1 MEFMFHIRSSS
12 VGLIGV
18 VTYVLDEGTL
28 VLEGVTLAQV
38 VELVVEVLVDLAGGA
53 VADEQTTENT
63 HAAHP
68 EDLAKQRKAT
78 SATVSGFQ
86 FRRARPRQAGRRQK
100 TLVVVCIPGHT
111 GILGTLALTQTAVTA
126 VAAGLVEL
134 TGAGTGVHGDG
145 LADDE
150 AIADELADGLARV
163 GVGDLVHLIGV
174 EPNLALAAAD
184 HGGGEALL
192 GGKVDPV
199 MVKDPV
205 SIIAHTSRSC
215 SSTITKISGARVGCW
230 T

>member
-1 MEFMFHIRSSS
+1 M
-12 VGLIGV
+12 
-18 VTYVLDEGTL
+18 
-28 VLEGVTLAQV
+28 LEGVTLAQV
-38 VELVVEVLVDLAGGA
+38 VKLVVEVLVDLAGGA
-53 VADEQTTENT
+53 VADEQTTEDT

-68 EDLAKQRKAT
+68 EDLAKQRKT
-78 SATVSGFQ
+78 QSATVPRSEL
-86 FRRARPRQAGRRQK
+86 RRASPRQAGGRQK
-100 TLVVVCIPGHT
+100 MVVVCIPGHT
-111 GILGTLALTQTAVTA
+111 SVLGTLALTETTVTA

-134 TGAGTGVHGDG
+134 TGAGAGVHGNG

-199 MVKDPV
+199 VVKDPV

-215 SSTITKISGARVGCW
+215 SSTITKISDPRVGCW